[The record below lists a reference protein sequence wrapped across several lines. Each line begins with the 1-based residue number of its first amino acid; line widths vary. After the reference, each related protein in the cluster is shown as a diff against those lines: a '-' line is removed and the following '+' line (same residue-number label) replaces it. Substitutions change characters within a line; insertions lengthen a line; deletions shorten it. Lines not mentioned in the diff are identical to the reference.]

1 MRGYYPYFDQ
11 SKENKV
17 GTTLIRHAPQAARA
31 TFPLKKG
38 EGMKGK
44 AFITDTPARK
54 ISPLALLGRNEK
66 EGGIFRDPFDCAEK
80 TGLPKIAGD
89 AEFFVNREQNA
100 PRQAAGRNGMQNM

>member
-38 EGMKGK
+38 EGMVRK
-44 AFITDTPARK
+44 ASCVVCVKYTD
-54 ISPLALLGRNEK
+54 S
-66 EGGIFRDPFDCAEK
+66 C
-80 TGLPKIAGD
+80 
-89 AEFFVNREQNA
+89 
-100 PRQAAGRNGMQNM
+100 

>member
-38 EGMKGK
+38 EGMERRAIRVVCVKH
-44 AFITDTPARK
+44 TD
-54 ISPLALLGRNEK
+54 S
-66 EGGIFRDPFDCAEK
+66 C
-80 TGLPKIAGD
+80 
-89 AEFFVNREQNA
+89 
-100 PRQAAGRNGMQNM
+100 